1 MKKVLLASLLILALC
16 LTLFACT
23 AKPADEP
30 VATEAP
36 VVTQAP
42 DPNSIA
48 GKLASLG
55 FSEKDF
61 LVNAGDRIDFDDEGD
76 IILYST
82 ASYEEVAKAVYAACG
97 KAADDGKVRDYW
109 SEEPTDFAFDESMT
123 TFFGYNRN
131 GNFEYIAF
139 SPYWTNDDGTVEY
152 LLDWG

>member
-23 AKPADEP
+23 GKAETPAVTDAP
-30 VATEAP
+30 VA
-36 VVTQAP
+36 TQAP

-109 SEEPTDFAFDESMT
+109 SEEPIDFAFDESMT

-131 GNFEYIAF
+131 GSFEYIAF